1 MKSDMG
7 PTNPSLI
14 SNETLHML
22 KILILIYQQQYNI
35 VIKDRKQPMLIS
47 RAKAKDL
54 RGGMNELMALV
65 PELCRPTGLT
75 DSMKSDFKLT
85 QKVAGHTRLVPDL
98 RIKRLM
104 TFNQRLRS
112 TPEST
117 QVFADWNME
126 LDTKLVEFPGR
137 VIDKQVLQFGNK

>member
-1 MKSDMG
+1 
-7 PTNPSLI
+7 
-14 SNETLHML
+14 
-22 KILILIYQQQYNI
+22 
-35 VIKDRKQPMLIS
+35 MLIS